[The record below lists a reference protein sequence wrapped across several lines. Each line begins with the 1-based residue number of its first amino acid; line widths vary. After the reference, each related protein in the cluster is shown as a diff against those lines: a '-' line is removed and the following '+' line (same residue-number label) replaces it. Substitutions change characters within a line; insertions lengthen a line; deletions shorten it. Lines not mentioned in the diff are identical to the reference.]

1 MPNVTANTDVTVIRC
16 SYTCNKCYRT
26 SSSAPNGQC
35 DHPLQTGNTAVG
47 DTHLAPHCKTKCWLT
62 SKKPNSKLTCF
73 AHVFVTTLS
82 TQVPD
87 SKNESIWRKSLKK
100 YWGNEAPL
108 LLSYFDPYWHV
119 AKLKLTMHWWWP
131 HKPWYMFSS
140 ALLIRTQR
148 MKHMP
153 QLCSYKPKSSTKSNM
168 IHWSPARMSAYLVD
182 RKGEEKNWW
191 SSPVIS
197 GLPIF
202 LVPGSQQCIPWKR
215 KMCPALLA
223 RFCLNESKICNT
235 QLFKLTIKKLSSK
248 INGKKKTAIGTKL
261 SSHLF
266 SPKRGQ
272 GWKHPAFFFAKLF
285 SLLVGVPTIF
295 LNISVYVWLRVYV
308 CLQCCFDL
316 LTHAQPSISKIVYFF
331 LEPEQEPQRRLLRSV
346 VAPPRDMD
354 WTLPRQQFLHQRKGR
369 VQKFGGQS
377 QYQPWTEM
385 CWRHRWNLAHYF
397 ALLPV
402 FRWLQRPWNPCGR
415 TRVGA
420 RTISGTAWFKIFTSP
435 CQLGE
440 WLMIIILKIATGS
453 S

>member
-87 SKNESIWRKSLKK
+87 SKNESIWRKWLKK

-182 RKGEEKNWW
+182 RKGEEKNW

-308 CLQCCFDL
+308 CVQCCFDL

-331 LEPEQEPQRRLLRSV
+331 SGTGTGTATPFAAISGGATSRYRLDTTPTAVSAPTERTRSKIWGTVAIPTLDWNVLTAPVELGPLFRITTSLPVAPTALEPLWANTGGRSNNSWDGMIQNFYI
-346 VAPPRDMD
+346 PLSIKRMTHD
-354 WTLPRQQFLHQRKGR
+354 
-369 VQKFGGQS
+369 
-377 QYQPWTEM
+377 
-385 CWRHRWNLAHYF
+385 HYF
-397 ALLPV
+397 ENCN
-402 FRWLQRPWNPCGR
+402 R
-415 TRVGA
+415 
-420 RTISGTAWFKIFTSP
+420 
-435 CQLGE
+435 
-440 WLMIIILKIATGS
+440 
-453 S
+453 